1 MLNIFIHLL
10 LITFGIDQN
19 LKMTRYY
26 TYYTGNDA
34 NEDSADVFEEY
45 DPTPYEGGYDM
56 ALTYGRPVAPSERTC
71 YRHSSGEDPEEDYD
85 QPEFSSY
92 QEPSAYDEEAV
103 KEEYSSYARP
113 SQEGDQYNI
122 RRQGRGEGRRSDS
135 YDDEEP
141 TPAGEGGYGRKKY
154 VRSRLIIINYISH
167 NLIGLYLRKCH
178 NRYAYACMHAC
189 VCC

>member
-1 MLNIFIHLL
+1 
-10 LITFGIDQN
+10 
-19 LKMTRYY
+19 MTRYY

-71 YRHSSGEDPEEDYD
+71 YRHSSREDPEEDYD

-122 RRQGRGEGRRSDS
+122 RRQGGDEGRRSDS

-154 VRSRLIIINYISH
+154 ATSPGGTRSSWWP
-167 NLIGLYLRKCH
+167 G
-178 NRYAYACMHAC
+178 
-189 VCC
+189 CCTSEQAIQ